1 MIFLGTNWKVYYMD
15 NGLVC
20 ILRWIKSS
28 VQVNAWRVDMIWY
41 ISFMLFEIGSK
52 PVEGPSQQWNEL
64 VNWGK
69 AKTMSLCKQ
78 VIYIC
83 LCSLQIILSKTFY
96 IPFWMILILTKGFRK
111 DIGEAILRFKN
122 TVLWQHPFHRIN
134 SERVRWL
141 YFMMFLNCRL
151 FSVNVK

>member
-28 VQVNAWRVDMIWY
+28 VQVNAWRVDTIWY

-52 PVEGPSQQWNEL
+52 PVEGPSEQWNEL

-83 LCSLQIILSKTFY
+83 LCSLQIILFKTFY

-111 DIGEAILRFKN
+111 DIGEACHNPKVQKHSPLTTSISPNKFWTCPLIVFYDVFK
-122 TVLWQHPFHRIN
+122 LQII
-134 SERVRWL
+134 
-141 YFMMFLNCRL
+141 
-151 FSVNVK
+151 